1 MIYIITIYFNLYVF
15 FFKKNLMSIC
25 MLLGF
30 GLGSWSVSFDLE
42 VLESEMLRVSRE
54 NEANLE
60 LCHKTWISI
69 PCKVD

>member
-1 MIYIITIYFNLYVF
+1 MVYIITIFLVCIFFVF
-15 FFKKNLMSIC
+15 INIMSIY
-25 MLLGF
+25 MLLGL
-30 GLGSWSVSFDLE
+30 GLGSWSVFFDLE
-42 VLESEMLRVSRE
+42 VLELEMLRVSRE